1 MFREHLEL
9 WIKLDHLLQVSQRT
23 DVLLLVDGSLTVAVN
38 LEISK
43 WTSKV
48 AALPFAS
55 GNTFNPQGAARPLLH
70 LNMGS
75 MRKPGIMCCGKVIS
89 QPVTRRISTM
99 YSAASAVV
107 EALPRTQ
114 LSRGCGT
121 ALKWYLISV
130 SDFMARSQPLSRKRR
145 ASRKIISGPSGT

>member
-1 MFREHLEL
+1 MVCIKYLCSIKSSHEARLRLCNSNSKQLGHCLKFHKSHYMFREHLEL

-55 GNTFNPQGAARPLLH
+55 GNTFNPQGVARPLH
-70 LNMGS
+70 LNIGS
-75 MRKPGIMCCGKVIS
+75 MRKPGIMYNGKVTS
-89 QPVTRRISTM
+89 R
-99 YSAASAVV
+99 
-107 EALPRTQ
+107 
-114 LSRGCGT
+114 LSHNE
-121 ALKWYLISV
+121 LL
-130 SDFMARSQPLSRKRR
+130 LL
-145 ASRKIISGPSGT
+145 RKISRC